1 MADNTSGVDQEGSTT
16 KAPRLSMEGS
26 ATYQVIARTVNDLRR
41 VLSDHTS
48 MTREPVRIALRAEF
62 FVRAAGSRE
71 VASLGPLK
79 GKLEAVELSPGARLR
94 C

>member
-41 VLSDHTS
+41 VLSDHT
-48 MTREPVRIALRAEF
+48 V
-62 FVRAAGSRE
+62 VAAMG
-71 VASLGPLK
+71 VT
-79 GKLEAVELSPGARLR
+79 
-94 C
+94 